1 MPRILNE
8 SLQSV
13 PEGSHHPMIRFLQ
26 KDNRVVKIIFIVIIA
41 VAVVTM
47 VITLVPGIF
56 ADEATTSDNYATVH
70 SGGLFGRYFG
80 TTTAITTPEVQQ
92 VAERILQQKHYP
104 DMVLPYLMPQAA
116 QALIQREVLL
126 QEANRL
132 GLQVGDAD
140 LRRALQTG
148 PFAQALFPGGQFVGE
163 DKYADF
169 VQNYFHTSIQDFESQ
184 VKKEIEINRLES
196 MVTGGITV
204 SDQEVRD
211 SYKQQATK
219 IKFDYAVL
227 NSEDLRKEI
236 NPTDAELQAFF
247 KQNAA
252 RYKDAIPETRKIAYI
267 PLNPGEVPAGAP
279 PVTDQQVQDYYQA
292 HQKDYQVPEE
302 VKVRHILIKVAPNA
316 DAKADA
322 AAKEKAEALLKQIEG
337 GADFAA
343 LAKANSDDPGSKDA
357 GGELGMIQRGV
368 TVPPFEQAAF
378 SQQPGQISDLVKTQ
392 FGYHI
397 IQTEEKQTAHL
408 KPLDEVKAQILATL
422 TRQQE
427 SAQQAIYA
435 QQLAAEAGKT
445 NLAQTAAAH
454 HLQVVTTDYVQQG
467 AVLNGLADGSKL
479 LTQAFAAKPG
489 AAPQVV
495 GTGEGFAVFQ
505 VADSKPA
512 HAPSFEEYKSHLVDD
527 FREQQL
533 PQLLARKT
541 NELADKA
548 KAENNLA
555 QAAKEL
561 GATVKT
567 SELVARTAQVPD
579 IGELSSTAPELFDL
593 SVGQF
598 SKPIN
603 TGHSGIVAKIDD
615 KQEPTA
621 DETAKNVDATREQLL
636 AEKREQMFA
645 VFVTSLTDRYEKQ
658 GGIRMN
664 KRAQTALPQG
674 MQS

>member
-1 MPRILNE
+1 
-8 SLQSV
+8 
-13 PEGSHHPMIRFLQ
+13 MIRFLQ

-56 ADEATTSDNYATVH
+56 ADTDTASDTYATVH
-70 SGGLFGRYFG
+70 SGGLLGRYFG
-80 TTTAITTPEVQQ
+80 TTTTITTPEVQQ

-104 DMVLPYLMPQAA
+104 DMVLPYIMPQAA

-140 LRRALQTG
+140 LRRAMQTG
-148 PFAQALFPGGQFVGE
+148 PFSQAIFPGGQFIGE

-169 VQNYFHTSIQDFESQ
+169 VSNYFHTSIQDFESQ
-184 VKKEIEINRLES
+184 VKKEIEINRLQA

-204 SDQEVRD
+204 SDQDVRD
-211 SYKQQATK
+211 AYRQQGTK
-219 IKFDYAVL
+219 IKFDYAVI
-227 NSEDLRKEI
+227 NAEDLRKQI

-252 RYKDAIPETRKIAYI
+252 RYKDAVPETRKLAYFALK
-267 PLNPGEVPAGAP
+267 PTDVPSGVA
-279 PVTDQQVQDYYQA
+279 PVTNQQVDQYYQQ
-292 HQKDYQVPEE
+292 HQKDFQVPEE
-302 VKVRHILIKVAPNA
+302 VKVRHILIKVPTGA
-316 DAKADA
+316 DAKTDA
-322 AAKEKAEALLKQIEG
+322 AAKQKAEDLLKQIKAG
-337 GADFAA
+337 GDFDA
-343 LAKANSDDPGSKDA
+343 LAKANSDDPGSKEQ

-368 TVPPFEQAAF
+368 TVPAFEQAAF
-378 SQQPGQISDLVKTQ
+378 ALQPGQISDLVKTQ

-397 IQTEEKQTAHL
+397 LKVEEKQTAHL
-408 KPLDEVKAQILATL
+408 KPLEEVKGQILATL

-427 SAQQAIYA
+427 SDQQASYA
-435 QQLAAEAGKT
+435 QQLATEAAKSGLAKTAE
-445 NLAQTAAAH
+445 AH
-454 HLQVVTTDYVQQG
+454 HLQVVTTDYLQQN
-467 AVLNGLADGSKL
+467 AVLPGLADGSKL
-479 LTQAFAAKPG
+479 LTQSFSAKAG
-489 AAPQVV
+489 SAPQVS
-495 GTGEGFAVFQ
+495 GTGDGFAVFQ
-505 VADSKPA
+505 LEDVKPA
-512 HAPSFEEYKSHLVDD
+512 HAPAFEEYKSHLVDD

-548 KAENNLA
+548 HAENNLA

-567 SELVARTAQVPD
+567 SELVAHTGQVPD
-579 IGELSSTAPELFDL
+579 IGELATAAPDLFDL
-593 SVGQF
+593 KVGQF

-615 KQEPTA
+615 KQEPTPE
-621 DETAKNVDATREQLL
+621 ETAKNLDATREQLL
-636 AEKREQMFA
+636 SERREQMFA

-664 KRAQTALPQG
+664 KKAQTGLPQG

>member
-1 MPRILNE
+1 
-8 SLQSV
+8 
-13 PEGSHHPMIRFLQ
+13 MIRFLQ

-56 ADEATTSDNYATVH
+56 ADTDTASDTYATVH
-70 SGGLFGRYFG
+70 SGGVLGRYFG
-80 TTTAITTPEVQQ
+80 TTTTITTPEVQQ

-104 DMVLPYLMPQAA
+104 DMVLPYIMPQAA

-126 QEANRL
+126 QEANRM
-132 GLQVGDAD
+132 GLRVGDAD
-140 LRRALQTG
+140 LRRAMQTG
-148 PFAQALFPGGQFVGE
+148 PFSQALFPGGQFIGE

-169 VQNYFHTSIQDFESQ
+169 VSNYFHTSIQDFESQ
-184 VKKEIEINRLES
+184 VKKEIEINRLEA

-204 SDQEVRD
+204 SDQDVRD
-211 SYKQQATK
+211 AYRQQGTK
-219 IKFDYAVL
+219 IKFDYAVI
-227 NSEDLRKEI
+227 NAEDLRKQI

-247 KQNAA
+247 KQSAA
-252 RYKDAIPETRKIAYI
+252 RYKDAVPETRKVAYFALK
-267 PLNPGEVPAGAP
+267 PTDVPGGAS
-279 PVTDQQVQDYYQA
+279 PVTNQQVEQYYQQ
-292 HQKDYQVPEE
+292 HQKDFQVPEE
-302 VKVRHILIKVAPNA
+302 VKVRHILIKVATGA
-316 DAKADA
+316 DAKTDA
-322 AAKEKAEALLKQIEG
+322 AAKQKAQDLLKQIKAG
-337 GADFAA
+337 GDFDA
-343 LAKANSDDPGSKDA
+343 LAKANSDDPGSKDQ

-368 TVPPFEQAAF
+368 TVPAFEQAAF
-378 SQQPGQISDLVKTQ
+378 ALQPGQISDLVKTQ

-397 IQTEEKQTAHL
+397 LKVEEKQTAHL
-408 KPLDEVKAQILATL
+408 KPLEEVKGQILATL

-427 SAQQAIYA
+427 SDQQASYA
-435 QQLAAEAGKT
+435 QQLATEAAKSGLAKTAE
-445 NLAQTAAAH
+445 AH
-454 HLQVVTTDYVQQG
+454 HLQVVTTDYLQQN
-467 AVLNGLADGSKL
+467 AVLPGLADGSKL
-479 LTQAFAAKPG
+479 LTQAFSAKPG
-489 AAPQVV
+489 SAPQVS

-505 VADSKPA
+505 LEDVKPA
-512 HAPSFEEYKSHLVDD
+512 HAPAFEEYKSDLVDD

-548 KAENNLA
+548 HAENNLA

-567 SELVARTAQVPD
+567 SELVAHTGQVPD
-579 IGELSSTAPELFDL
+579 IGELATAAPDLFDL
-593 SVGQF
+593 KVGQF

-621 DETAKNVDATREQLL
+621 EETAKNLDTTREQLL
-636 AEKREQMFA
+636 SERREQMFS

-664 KRAQTALPQG
+664 KKAQTGLPQG
-674 MQS
+674 MQG

>member
-1 MPRILNE
+1 
-8 SLQSV
+8 
-13 PEGSHHPMIRFLQ
+13 MIRFLQ

-56 ADEATTSDNYATVH
+56 ADETTSSDNYATVH
-70 SGGLFGRYFG
+70 SGGFLGRYFG
-80 TTTAITTPEVQQ
+80 TSTAITTPEVQQ
-92 VAERILQQKHYP
+92 VAERILQQKRYP
-104 DMVLPYLMPQAA
+104 DMMLPYIMPQAA

-140 LRRALQTG
+140 LRRAMQTG
-148 PFAQALFPGGQFVGE
+148 PFSQALFPGGQFIGE
-163 DKYADF
+163 DRYADF
-169 VQNYFHTSIQDFESQ
+169 VSNYFHTSIQDFESQ
-184 VKKEIEINRLES
+184 VKKEIEINRLEA

-204 SDQEVRD
+204 SPQDVRD
-211 SYKQQATK
+211 AYREQGTK
-219 IKFDYAVL
+219 IKFDYAVIS
-227 NSEDLRKEI
+227 SEDLRKQI

-247 KQNAA
+247 KQNAN
-252 RYKDAIPETRKIAYI
+252 RYKDAIPETRKIAYVA
-267 PLNPGEVPAGAP
+267 LNQTDVPGGVP
-279 PVTDQQVQDYYQA
+279 PVTNQQVEQYYQG
-292 HQKDYQVPEE
+292 HQKDFQVPEE
-302 VKVRHILIKVAPNA
+302 VKVRHILIKVAAGA
-316 DAKADA
+316 DAKTDA
-322 AAKEKAEALLKQIEG
+322 AAKQKAEDLLKQIKG

-343 LAKANSDDPGSKDA
+343 LAKANSDDPGSKDQ

-368 TVPPFEQAAF
+368 TVPAFETAAF
-378 SQQPGQISDLVKTQ
+378 GLQPGQISDLVKTQ

-397 IQTEEKQTAHL
+397 IQVEEKQTAHL

-427 SAQQAIYA
+427 GDQQAAYA
-435 QQLAAEAGKT
+435 QQLATEAGKSG
-445 NLAQTAAAH
+445 LAKTAEAH
-454 HLQVVTTDYVQQG
+454 HLQVVTTDYVQQN
-467 AVLNGLADGSKL
+467 AVLPGLPDGAKL
-479 LTQAFAAKPG
+479 LTLAFAAKPG
-489 AAPQVV
+489 AVPQVSS
-495 GTGEGFAVFQ
+495 TGEGFAVFQ
-505 VADSKPA
+505 VADAKPA
-512 HAPSFEEYKSHLVDD
+512 HAPTFEEYKTHLVDD

-548 KAENNLA
+548 HAENNLA

-561 GATVKT
+561 GATLK
-567 SELVARTAQVPD
+567 SSDLVGHTGQVPD
-579 IGELSSTAPELFDL
+579 IGDLSASAPDLFDL
-593 SVGQF
+593 KVGQI

-603 TGHSGIVAKIDD
+603 TGRNGIVAKIDD

-621 DETAKNVDATREQLL
+621 EETAKNLDATRESLL
-636 AEKREQMFA
+636 SERREQMFA
-645 VFVTSLTDRYEKQ
+645 VFVTALTDRYQKQ

-674 MQS
+674 LQS

>member
-1 MPRILNE
+1 
-8 SLQSV
+8 
-13 PEGSHHPMIRFLQ
+13 MIRFLQ

-56 ADEATTSDNYATVH
+56 ADADTTSDTYATVH
-70 SGGLFGRYFG
+70 SGGLFGRFFG
-80 TTTAITTPEVQQ
+80 ASTAITTPEVQQ
-92 VAERILQQKHYP
+92 VAQRILQQKHYP
-104 DMVLPYLMPQAA
+104 DMVLPYIMPQAA

-140 LRRALQTG
+140 LRRAMQTG
-148 PFAQALFPGGQFVGE
+148 PFSQAIFPGGQFIGE

-169 VQNYFHTSIQDFESQ
+169 VSNYFHTSIQDFESQ

-211 SYKQQATK
+211 AYQQQGTK

-227 NSEDLRKEI
+227 NAEDLRKQI
-236 NPTDAELQAFF
+236 NPTDAELEAFF

-252 RYKDAIPETRKIAYI
+252 RYKDAIPDTRKLAYI
-267 PLNPGEVPAGAP
+267 SLRQTDVPGSAT
-279 PVTDQQVQDYYQA
+279 PVTSQQVEQYYQQ

-302 VKVRHILIKVAPNA
+302 VKVRHILIKVPAGA
-316 DAKADA
+316 DAKVDA
-322 AAKEKAEALLKQIEG
+322 AAKEKAQNILKQIKAG
-337 GADFAA
+337 GDFAA
-343 LAKANSDDPGSKDA
+343 LAKANSDDPGSKEQ
-357 GGELGMIQRGV
+357 GGELGEIQRGV
-368 TVPPFEQAAF
+368 TVPAFEQAAF
-378 SQQPGQISDLVKTQ
+378 SLQPGQVSDLVKTQ

-397 IQTEEKQTAHL
+397 IQVEQKQTAHL
-408 KPLDEVKAQILATL
+408 KPLEEVRAQILATL

-427 SAQQAIYA
+427 SSQQAAYA
-435 QQLAAEAGKT
+435 QQLANEAAKTSLAKTAE
-445 NLAQTAAAH
+445 AH
-454 HLQVVTTDYVQQG
+454 HLQVVTTDYVEQN
-467 AVLNGLADGSKL
+467 AVLPGLPDGSKL
-479 LTQAFAAKPG
+479 LSQAFTAKPG
-489 AAPQVV
+489 STPQVS
-495 GTGEGFAVFQ
+495 GTGDGFAVFQ
-505 VADSKPA
+505 VVDDKPA
-512 HAPSFEEYKSHLVDD
+512 HAPSFAEYKSHLVDD

-548 KAENNLA
+548 RAENNLA

-567 SELVARTAQVPD
+567 SDLVGHTAQVPD
-579 IGELSSTAPELFDL
+579 VGELATAAPDLFDL
-593 SVGQF
+593 KVGQI

-603 TGHSGIVAKIDD
+603 TGHSGIVARIDD
-615 KQEPTA
+615 KQEPTPS
-621 DETAKNVDATREQLL
+621 EIAKNFDATREQLL
-636 AEKREQMFA
+636 NEKREQMFA

-658 GGIRMN
+658 GGIRIN

>member
-1 MPRILNE
+1 
-8 SLQSV
+8 
-13 PEGSHHPMIRFLQ
+13 MIRFLQ

-56 ADEATTSDNYATVH
+56 ADTDTASDTYATVH
-70 SGGLFGRYFG
+70 SGGLLGRYFG
-80 TTTAITTPEVQQ
+80 TTTTITTPEVQQ

-104 DMVLPYLMPQAA
+104 DMVLPYIMPQAA

-140 LRRALQTG
+140 LRRAMQTG
-148 PFAQALFPGGQFVGE
+148 PFSQAIFPGGQFIGE

-169 VQNYFHTSIQDFESQ
+169 VSNYFHTSIQDFESQ
-184 VKKEIEINRLES
+184 VKKEIEINRLQA

-204 SDQEVRD
+204 SDQDVRD
-211 SYKQQATK
+211 AYRQQGTK
-219 IKFDYAVL
+219 IKFDYAVI
-227 NSEDLRKEI
+227 NAEDLRKQI

-252 RYKDAIPETRKIAYI
+252 RYKDAVPETRKLAYFALK
-267 PLNPGEVPAGAP
+267 PTDVPSGVA
-279 PVTDQQVQDYYQA
+279 PVTNQQVDQYYQQ
-292 HQKDYQVPEE
+292 HQKDFQVPD
-302 VKVRHILIKVAPNA
+302 ILIKVPTGA
-316 DAKADA
+316 DAKTDA
-322 AAKEKAEALLKQIEG
+322 AAKQKAEDLLKQIKAG
-337 GADFAA
+337 GDFDA
-343 LAKANSDDPGSKDA
+343 LAKANSDDPGSKEQ

-368 TVPPFEQAAF
+368 TVPAFEQAAF
-378 SQQPGQISDLVKTQ
+378 ALQPGQISDLVKTQ

-397 IQTEEKQTAHL
+397 LNVEEKQTAHL
-408 KPLDEVKAQILATL
+408 KPLEEVKGQILATL

-427 SAQQAIYA
+427 SDQQASYA
-435 QQLAAEAGKT
+435 QQLATEAAKSGLAKTAE
-445 NLAQTAAAH
+445 AH
-454 HLQVVTTDYVQQG
+454 HLQVVTTDYLQQN
-467 AVLNGLADGSKL
+467 AVLPGLADGSKL
-479 LTQAFAAKPG
+479 LTQSFSAKAG
-489 AAPQVV
+489 SAPQVS
-495 GTGEGFAVFQ
+495 GTGDGFAVFQ
-505 VADSKPA
+505 LEDVKPA
-512 HAPSFEEYKSHLVDD
+512 HAPAFEEYKSHLVDD

-548 KAENNLA
+548 HAENNLA

-567 SELVARTAQVPD
+567 SELVAHTGQVPD
-579 IGELSSTAPELFDL
+579 IGELATAAPDLFDL
-593 SVGQF
+593 KVGQF

-615 KQEPTA
+615 KQEPTPE
-621 DETAKNVDATREQLL
+621 ETAKNLDATREQLL
-636 AEKREQMFA
+636 SERREQMFA

-664 KRAQTALPQG
+664 KKAQTGLPQG

>member
-1 MPRILNE
+1 
-8 SLQSV
+8 
-13 PEGSHHPMIRFLQ
+13 MIRFLQ
-26 KDNRVVKIIFIVIIA
+26 KDNRVVKIIFVVIIA

-56 ADEATTSDNYATVH
+56 ADTDTASDAYATVH
-70 SGGLFGRYFG
+70 SGGLGRYFG
-80 TTTAITTPEVQQ
+80 TTTTITTPEVQQ

-104 DMVLPYLMPQAA
+104 DMVLPYIMPQAA

-140 LRRALQTG
+140 LRRAMQTG
-148 PFAQALFPGGQFVGE
+148 PFSQALFPGGQFIGA

-169 VQNYFHTSIQDFESQ
+169 VSNYFHTTIQDFESQ
-184 VKKEIEINRLES
+184 VKKEIEINRLQA

-211 SYKQQATK
+211 AYRQQGTK
-219 IKFDYAVL
+219 IKFDYAVI
-227 NSEDLRKEI
+227 NAEDLRKQI

-252 RYKDAIPETRKIAYI
+252 RYKDGVPETRKVAYFALK
-267 PLNPGEVPAGAP
+267 PTDVPGGAT
-279 PVTDQQVQDYYQA
+279 PVTNQQVEQYYQQ
-292 HQKDYQVPEE
+292 HQKDFQVPEE
-302 VKVRHILIKVAPNA
+302 VKVRHILIKVPTGA
-316 DAKADA
+316 DAKTDA
-322 AAKEKAEALLKQIEG
+322 AAKQKAEDLLKQIKAG
-337 GADFAA
+337 GDFDA
-343 LAKANSDDPGSKDA
+343 LAKANSDDPGSKDQ

-368 TVPPFEQAAF
+368 TVPAFEQAAF
-378 SQQPGQISDLVKTQ
+378 ALQPGQVSDLVKTQ

-397 IQTEEKQTAHL
+397 LKVEEKQTAHL
-408 KPLDEVKAQILATL
+408 KPLEEVKGQILATL

-427 SAQQAIYA
+427 SDQQASYA
-435 QQLAAEAGKT
+435 QQLATEAGKSG
-445 NLAQTAAAH
+445 LAKTAEAH
-454 HLQVVTTDYVQQG
+454 HLQVVTTDYLQQN
-467 AVLNGLADGSKL
+467 AVLPGLADGSKL
-479 LTQAFAAKPG
+479 LTQAFSAKPG
-489 AAPQVV
+489 SAPQVS

-505 VADSKPA
+505 LQDVKPA
-512 HAPSFEEYKSHLVDD
+512 HAPEFEDYKSHLVDD

-548 KAENNLA
+548 HAENNLA

-567 SELVARTAQVPD
+567 SELVAHTGQVPD
-579 IGELSSTAPELFDL
+579 IGELATTAPELFDL
-593 SVGQF
+593 KVGQF

-621 DETAKNVDATREQLL
+621 DETAKNLDATREQLL
-636 AEKREQMFA
+636 SERREQMFA

-664 KRAQTALPQG
+664 KKAQTGLPQG